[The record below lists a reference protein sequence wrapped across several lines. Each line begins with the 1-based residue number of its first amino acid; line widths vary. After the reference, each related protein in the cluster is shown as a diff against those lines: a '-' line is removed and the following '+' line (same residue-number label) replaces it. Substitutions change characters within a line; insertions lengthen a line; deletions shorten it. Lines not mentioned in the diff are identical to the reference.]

1 MCSITIPGN
10 ATNCRACKEAM
21 ELLKHKKE
29 QRDNFLLAIT
39 FESGATHYHVPI
51 SMVQMEKLNN
61 QYKFLK

>member
-21 ELLKHKKE
+21 ELIDKKKNNRE
-29 QRDNFLLAIT
+29 NLAIVIS
-39 FESGATHYHVPI
+39 FESGATHYHAPI
-51 SMVQMEKLNN
+51 SKVQMEKLNN